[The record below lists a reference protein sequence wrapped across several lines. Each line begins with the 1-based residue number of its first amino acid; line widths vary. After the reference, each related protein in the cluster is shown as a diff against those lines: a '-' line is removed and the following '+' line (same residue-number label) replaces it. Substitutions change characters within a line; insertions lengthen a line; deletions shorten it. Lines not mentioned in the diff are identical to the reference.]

1 MGGRHKYNGV
11 LPGAPRDRSQHRL
24 STTPVPHSPWHD
36 ASHLGLG
43 GLVLLR
49 INPHESPGPKVHI
62 WEEGVSQVISG
73 SAMLVSHAV
82 VTRVNCTKESPQ
94 GVSDHSAFPPLHMGF
109 LNHFR
114 VLRPKAQVARATLIR
129 LLSRICPEQTLVV
142 PESHNAASWEAPVV
156 KYAISLYGNLTAG
169 PG

>member
-43 GLVLLR
+43 GLALLG
-49 INPHESPGPKVHI
+49 INPHEPPGPKVHI
-62 WEEGVSQVISG
+62 WGEGYPSG

-82 VTRVNCTKESPQ
+82 VTRVNRMKELPL
-94 GVSDHSAFPPLHMGF
+94 GVSDHPAFPPLHMGF
-109 LNHFR
+109 LNRFR
-114 VLRPKAQVARATLIR
+114 VFSLKAQVARATLM
-129 LLSRICPEQTLVV
+129 
-142 PESHNAASWEAPVV
+142 
-156 KYAISLYGNLTAG
+156 
-169 PG
+169 